1 MRIGPVFRSRIVPA
15 ALAVAFGL
23 IAAGSSQACSF
34 TNTAPDRKVLG
45 YNMYANKMMYLQGVK
60 SKKRLAAYV
69 GVRVGSLEACVRSCV
84 GDKNCAGATWRP
96 KQANNCLKYAYKDFV
111 TGERM
116 QLWYFAPSM
125 NYFSVL
131 VRWHKNGKLC
141 K

>member
-1 MRIGPVFRSRIVPA
+1 MGCRPSTRSKSKSALSMRIGPVFRSRIVPA

-96 KQANNCLKYAYKDFV
+96 KVGRMEGRFSTSTFRVWKRQALHLK
-111 TGERM
+111 
-116 QLWYFAPSM
+116 L
-125 NYFSVL
+125 
-131 VRWHKNGKLC
+131 KLL
-141 K
+141 